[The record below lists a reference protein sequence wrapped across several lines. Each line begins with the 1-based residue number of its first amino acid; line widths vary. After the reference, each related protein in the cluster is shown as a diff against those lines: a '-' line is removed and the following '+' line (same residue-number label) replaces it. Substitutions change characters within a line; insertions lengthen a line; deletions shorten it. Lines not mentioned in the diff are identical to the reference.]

1 MPRHKVSKDDYLR
14 ILNETL
20 THHPAYSEGMAFKNI
35 LPDGPHSYEIVL
47 PASVPDRVRAAH
59 VFDAVANDVRRRYVY
74 ARPERT
80 GGNEETETSEKKMGL
95 PQQGQYAPD
104 PLTYP

>member
-1 MPRHKVSKDDYLR
+1 MPRHKVSKDEYLR

-20 THHPAYSEGMAFKNI
+20 THHPAYSEGMAFTKI
-35 LPDGPHSYEIVL
+35 LPDEPQSYEIIM

-59 VFDAVANDVRRRYVY
+59 VFDAVANDVRQRYVY

-80 GGNEETETSEKKMGL
+80 RGDEETETSGR
-95 PQQGQYAPD
+95 G
-104 PLTYP
+104 